1 MSNLE
6 LYTEFETVV
15 AQHLAYYRSRD
26 KPTKQDLDDA
36 VKMSVEWNK
45 QRKDLNLRPFK

>member
-1 MSNLE
+1 MNTLE

-15 AQHLAYYRSRD
+15 AQHLAYYRNRD
-26 KPTKQDLDDA
+26 EPNKQDLNDA

-45 QRKDLNLRPFK
+45 QREDLNLRPFK